1 MYPPINIVIELFLLV
16 LGWVDDVNQLN
27 DESQENQNCEYN
39 NHVGETN
46 GKRAWSCHVLIHLS
60 ICEKLSF
67 ESKNKEPLPARPEEI
82 LIIDMLLNRLIV
94 PAD

>member
-1 MYPPINIVIELFLLV
+1 MNEL
-16 LGWVDDVNQLN
+16 DN
-27 DESQENQNCEYN
+27 ERQENQNGEHDY
-39 NHVGETN
+39 HVGETN

-67 ESKNKEPLPARPEEI
+67 ESKNKEPLPARSEEI

>member
-1 MYPPINIVIELFLLV
+1 MNEL
-16 LGWVDDVNQLN
+16 DN
-27 DESQENQNCEYN
+27 ERQENQNCEYN